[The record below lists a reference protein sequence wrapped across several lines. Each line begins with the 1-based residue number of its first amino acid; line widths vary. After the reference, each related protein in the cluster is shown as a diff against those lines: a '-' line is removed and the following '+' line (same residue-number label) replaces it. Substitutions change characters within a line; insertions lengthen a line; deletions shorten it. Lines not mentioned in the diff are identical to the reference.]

1 MVNRRQF
8 NNQFSNKRKII
19 RERKRARINNK
30 KIFLGYEKKED
41 SNVNPKLK
49 KRIKK
54 EERRLKRNEQI
65 LAAAGVKAEEVKN
78 LLSKK
83 IIKRR
88 DKRRKRYIKSEKN
101 EMEIEK

>member
-30 KIFLGYEKKED
+30 KIVLGYDNNED